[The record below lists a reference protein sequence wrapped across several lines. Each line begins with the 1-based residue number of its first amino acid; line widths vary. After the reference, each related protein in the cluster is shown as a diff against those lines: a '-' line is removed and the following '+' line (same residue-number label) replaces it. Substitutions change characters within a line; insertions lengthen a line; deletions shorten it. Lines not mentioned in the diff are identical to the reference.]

1 MKKELIRWKVTPI
14 AGFCRLMY
22 IQAMAW
28 LHNIDF
34 LRKLIYIDYCRDIG
48 NKCVVLP
55 QWTEIKGEWSY
66 LSGQTQKVRGPALVD
81 NFKSNRSKVQDA
93 ITEANEI
100 ASGKRET
107 KAYKNAN
114 EMIRDILDK

>member
-1 MKKELIRWKVTPI
+1 MKKKLIRWKVSPI

-28 LHNIDF
+28 QHDIDF
-34 LRKLIYIDYCRDIG
+34 LKEFIYINYCRDIG

-55 QWTEIKGEWSY
+55 QWTETKGEWSY

-81 NFKSNRSKVQDA
+81 NFKRLQSLSRGCNLFLLWRLA
-93 ITEANEI
+93 
-100 ASGKRET
+100 
-107 KAYKNAN
+107 
-114 EMIRDILDK
+114 

>member
-34 LRKLIYIDYCRDIG
+34 FRKLMYIDYCRDIG

-55 QWTEIKGEWSY
+55 QWTETKGEWSY

-81 NFKSNRSKVQDA
+81 NFKRIQSLSRGCNLFYY
-93 ITEANEI
+93 
-100 ASGKRET
+100 GG
-107 KAYKNAN
+107 
-114 EMIRDILDK
+114 

>member
-48 NKCVVLP
+48 NKCEVLP
-55 QWTEIKGEWSY
+55 
-66 LSGQTQKVRGPALVD
+66 
-81 NFKSNRSKVQDA
+81 
-93 ITEANEI
+93 
-100 ASGKRET
+100 
-107 KAYKNAN
+107 
-114 EMIRDILDK
+114 